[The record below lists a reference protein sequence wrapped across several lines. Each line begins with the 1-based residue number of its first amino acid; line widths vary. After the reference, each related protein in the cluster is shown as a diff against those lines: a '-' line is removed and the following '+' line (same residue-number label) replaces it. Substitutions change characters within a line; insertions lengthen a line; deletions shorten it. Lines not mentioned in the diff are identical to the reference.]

1 VSHTRT
7 RPRRNAFS
15 YSINYVA
22 VSLDEI
28 ERGARTKLFAIDRAS
43 MFNLRSR
50 DYGDGSP
57 GVGRWIR
64 NLFQRAGFEPNGEI
78 VLLTLPRLFGYAF
91 NPVSFWFCFD
101 RKQRLRAALAEVN
114 NTFGERHFYLCARDD
129 RLPID
134 DGETLE
140 TAKEFRVSP
149 FIEVKGTYRFQFT
162 YKDDLIVVAINLA
175 DESGLLLI
183 TRIVG
188 RPRPM
193 TDVALLASV
202 LRSPIQAFKVIAL
215 IHYQA
220 AKLYAK
226 RVRYFRKA
234 WQPGEQVRVLKGIP
248 EP

>member
-1 VSHTRT
+1 
-7 RPRRNAFS
+7 
-15 YSINYVA
+15 
-22 VSLDEI
+22 
-28 ERGARTKLFAIDRAS
+28 
-43 MFNLRSR
+43 MFNLKSQ
-50 DYGDGSP
+50 DYGDGSSS
-57 GVGRWIR
+57 VGHWIR

-78 VLLTLPRLFGYAF
+78 VLLTLPHLFGYAF

-101 RKQRLRAALAEVN
+101 RRQRLRAVLAEVN
-114 NTFGERHFYLCARDD
+114 NTFGERHFYLCARED

-134 DGETLE
+134 GGETLE

-149 FIEVKGTYRFQFT
+149 FIEVKGTYRFQFR
-162 YKDDLIVVAINLA
+162 YEDDLIFVAINLA
-175 DESGLLLI
+175 DESGPLLV

-193 TDVALLASV
+193 TDAALLASA
-202 LRSPIQAFKVIAL
+202 LKSPFQAFKVIAL

-234 WQPGEQVRVLKGIP
+234 RQPVERVVAFKGIP